1 MIKRGYGAASRGL
14 WRRLSLVLRSCRPL
28 ESSNGWHNKCSH
40 APKHIWAQFKGNI
53 RDTGCNIMI
62 KRVFTIFILTLLLL
76 FSSPVY
82 SLDTSSKT
90 LEKYTKKISNKFTR
104 TYCNTTKFGISYDG
118 ALAFAIGETNKE
130 FKNNKLNK
138 LIDYSLLK
146 NSIVND
152 LENNCQVYDFAIT
165 SLENLKFN

>member
-1 MIKRGYGAASRGL
+1 
-14 WRRLSLVLRSCRPL
+14 
-28 ESSNGWHNKCSH
+28 
-40 APKHIWAQFKGNI
+40 
-53 RDTGCNIMI
+53 MI
-62 KRVFTIFILTLLLL
+62 KRVFTIFVLTFIFL
-76 FSSPVY
+76 FCSPVY

-104 TYCNTTKFGISYDG
+104 TYCNTTKFGISYEG

-138 LIDYSLLK
+138 FIDYSLLK

-165 SLENLKFN
+165 KLENLNFN

>member
-1 MIKRGYGAASRGL
+1 
-14 WRRLSLVLRSCRPL
+14 
-28 ESSNGWHNKCSH
+28 
-40 APKHIWAQFKGNI
+40 
-53 RDTGCNIMI
+53 MI

-76 FSSPVY
+76 FNSPVY

-130 FKNNKLNK
+130 FRNNKLNNF
-138 LIDYSLLK
+138 IDYSLLK

-152 LENNCQVYDFAIT
+152 LENNCQVYDFATIK
-165 SLENLKFN
+165 LENLKFY

>member
-1 MIKRGYGAASRGL
+1 
-14 WRRLSLVLRSCRPL
+14 
-28 ESSNGWHNKCSH
+28 
-40 APKHIWAQFKGNI
+40 
-53 RDTGCNIMI
+53 MI
-62 KRVFTIFILTLLLL
+62 KRVFTIFILSLLLL
-76 FSSPVY
+76 FNNPVY

-138 LIDYSLLK
+138 FIDYSLLK

-152 LENNCQVYDFAIT
+152 LENNCQVYDFAI
-165 SLENLKFN
+165 SKLENLKFN

>member
-1 MIKRGYGAASRGL
+1 MIKRAF
-14 WRRLSLVLRSCRPL
+14 V
-28 ESSNGWHNKCSH
+28 
-40 APKHIWAQFKGNI
+40 I
-53 RDTGCNIMI
+53 
-62 KRVFTIFILTLLLL
+62 FTLTLLFL

-90 LEKYTKKISNKFTR
+90 LEKYTKKISSKFTR
-104 TYCNTTKFGISYDG
+104 TYCNTSNFGISYEG

-138 LIDYSLLK
+138 YIDYSLLK

-152 LENNCQVYDFAIT
+152 LENNCQAYDFDI
-165 SLENLKFN
+165 SNLENLKFN

>member
-1 MIKRGYGAASRGL
+1 
-14 WRRLSLVLRSCRPL
+14 
-28 ESSNGWHNKCSH
+28 
-40 APKHIWAQFKGNI
+40 
-53 RDTGCNIMI
+53 MI
-62 KRVFTIFILTLLLL
+62 KRVLTIFILTLLLL
-76 FSSPVY
+76 FNSPVY
-82 SLDTSSKT
+82 SLDTSPKT

-138 LIDYSLLK
+138 FIDYSLLK

-152 LENNCQVYDFAIT
+152 LENNCQVYDFAI
-165 SLENLKFN
+165 SKLENLKLN

>member
-1 MIKRGYGAASRGL
+1 MIK
-14 WRRLSLVLRSCRPL
+14 
-28 ESSNGWHNKCSH
+28 
-40 APKHIWAQFKGNI
+40 I
-53 RDTGCNIMI
+53 
-62 KRVFTIFILTLLLL
+62 VFTILNLTLLLL

-82 SLDTSSKT
+82 SLDTSSIT
-90 LEKYTKKISNKFTR
+90 IEKYTKKISNKFTR
-104 TYCNTTKFGISYDG
+104 TYCNTTKFGISYEG

-152 LENNCQVYDFAIT
+152 LENKCQVYDFAVNN
-165 SLENLKFN
+165 LENLKLK

>member
-1 MIKRGYGAASRGL
+1 M
-14 WRRLSLVLRSCRPL
+14 
-28 ESSNGWHNKCSH
+28 
-40 APKHIWAQFKGNI
+40 
-53 RDTGCNIMI
+53 DTNFFINYVEINFNSINIMM
-62 KRVFTIFILTLLLL
+62 KRVFAIFTLTLLFL
-76 FSSPVY
+76 FSGPVY

-104 TYCNTTKFGISYDG
+104 TYCNTTKFGISYEG

-146 NSIVND
+146 NSIVNN
-152 LENNCQVYDFAIT
+152 LENNCQVYDFDM
-165 SLENLKFN
+165 SNLENLKFN

>member
-1 MIKRGYGAASRGL
+1 MIK
-14 WRRLSLVLRSCRPL
+14 
-28 ESSNGWHNKCSH
+28 K
-40 APKHIWAQFKGNI
+40 
-53 RDTGCNIMI
+53 
-62 KRVFTIFILTLLLL
+62 VFTIFILTLFIL
-76 FSSPVY
+76 FNSPVY
-82 SLDTSSKT
+82 SLDTSSKP

-104 TYCNTTKFGISYDG
+104 TYCNTTKFGISYEG

-152 LENNCQVYDFAIT
+152 LENNCQVYDFDI
-165 SLENLKFN
+165 SNLENLKFN

>member
-1 MIKRGYGAASRGL
+1 
-14 WRRLSLVLRSCRPL
+14 
-28 ESSNGWHNKCSH
+28 
-40 APKHIWAQFKGNI
+40 
-53 RDTGCNIMI
+53 MI
-62 KRVFTIFILTLLLL
+62 KRVFAISTLTLLFL
-76 FSSPVY
+76 FCSPVY

-90 LEKYTKKISNKFTR
+90 LEKYTKKISSKFTR
-104 TYCNTTKFGISYDG
+104 TYCNTTNFGISYEG

-152 LENNCQVYDFAIT
+152 LENNCQVYDFAL
-165 SLENLKFN
+165 SNLENLKFN

>member
-1 MIKRGYGAASRGL
+1 
-14 WRRLSLVLRSCRPL
+14 
-28 ESSNGWHNKCSH
+28 
-40 APKHIWAQFKGNI
+40 
-53 RDTGCNIMI
+53 MI
-62 KRVFTIFILTLLLL
+62 KRVFTIFTLTLLLL

-82 SLDTSSKT
+82 SLDASDRTM
-90 LEKYTKKISNKFTR
+90 EKYTKKISSKFTR
-104 TYCNTTKFGISYDG
+104 TYCNTTNFGISYEG

-152 LENNCQVYDFAIT
+152 LENNCKVYDFDI
-165 SLENLKFN
+165 SNLENLKFN

>member
-1 MIKRGYGAASRGL
+1 MVR
-14 WRRLSLVLRSCRPL
+14 
-28 ESSNGWHNKCSH
+28 
-40 APKHIWAQFKGNI
+40 
-53 RDTGCNIMI
+53 
-62 KRVFTIFILTLLLL
+62 RVFAVFTLTLLFL

-82 SLDTSSKT
+82 SLETSSKT
-90 LEKYTKKISNKFTR
+90 LEKYTKKISSKFTR
-104 TYCNTTKFGISYDG
+104 TYCNTSNFGISYEG

-152 LENNCQVYDFAIT
+152 LENNCQVYNFDI
-165 SLENLKFN
+165 SNLENLMFN

>member
-1 MIKRGYGAASRGL
+1 
-14 WRRLSLVLRSCRPL
+14 
-28 ESSNGWHNKCSH
+28 
-40 APKHIWAQFKGNI
+40 
-53 RDTGCNIMI
+53 MI
-62 KRVFTIFILTLLLL
+62 KRVFAIFTLTLLLL

-82 SLDTSSKT
+82 SLETSSKT

-104 TYCNTTKFGISYDG
+104 TYCNTTKFGISYEG

-130 FKNNKLNK
+130 FKNNKLKK

-152 LENNCQVYDFAIT
+152 LKNNCQVYDFAT
-165 SLENLKFN
+165 SNLENLKFN

>member
-1 MIKRGYGAASRGL
+1 
-14 WRRLSLVLRSCRPL
+14 
-28 ESSNGWHNKCSH
+28 
-40 APKHIWAQFKGNI
+40 
-53 RDTGCNIMI
+53 MI
-62 KRVFTIFILTLLLL
+62 KRVFAIFTLTLLFL

-82 SLDTSSKT
+82 SIDTSSKT

-104 TYCNTTKFGISYDG
+104 TYCNTSKFGISYEG

-130 FKNNKLNK
+130 FKDNKLNK

-152 LENNCQVYDFAIT
+152 LENNCQVYDFKI
-165 SLENLKFN
+165 SNLENLKFN

>member
-1 MIKRGYGAASRGL
+1 MVKS
-14 WRRLSLVLRSCRPL
+14 
-28 ESSNGWHNKCSH
+28 
-40 APKHIWAQFKGNI
+40 F
-53 RDTGCNIMI
+53 
-62 KRVFTIFILTLLLL
+62 FTIFILILLLL

-82 SLDTSSKT
+82 SIDTSSVN

-104 TYCNTTKFGISYDG
+104 TYCNTTKFGISYEG

-130 FKNNKLNK
+130 FKKNKLNK

-152 LENNCQVYDFAIT
+152 LENNCQVYDFDIS
-165 SLENLKFN
+165 SLEKIKLN

>member
-1 MIKRGYGAASRGL
+1 
-14 WRRLSLVLRSCRPL
+14 
-28 ESSNGWHNKCSH
+28 
-40 APKHIWAQFKGNI
+40 
-53 RDTGCNIMI
+53 MI
-62 KRVFTIFILTLLLL
+62 KRVFAIFTLTLLFL
-76 FSSPVY
+76 FCSPVY

-90 LEKYTKKISNKFTR
+90 LDKYTKKISNKFSR
-104 TYCNTTKFGISYDG
+104 TYCNTTKFGISYEG

-152 LENNCQVYDFAIT
+152 LENNCQVYDFGT
-165 SLENLKFN
+165 SNLENLKFN